1 VTPEYLKAWQQ
12 AFGESGTVLVTI
24 ICRGHGR
31 CGQVRASSL
40 GRVVVIRRVLPIPD
54 EWIRDKLAVR
64 SRGHDLGTVKPIVAE
79 GGYLFDHPDRP
90 ASPTVACSVCGS
102 YPIDAAPLRRV
113 VDEALRSGSRKH
125 VVDGPYAS
133 V

>member
-1 VTPEYLKAWQQ
+1 VTPEYLNAWQQ
-12 AFGESGTVLVTI
+12 AFSESGTVLVTI

-40 GRVVVIRRVLPIPD
+40 GPVLVIRRELPIPD
-54 EWIRDKLAVR
+54 QWIRDKLAVR
-64 SRGHDLGTVKPIVAE
+64 SKGHDLGTVKPIVAE
-79 GGYLFDHPDRP
+79 GGYLFDHQDRP
-90 ASPTVACSVCGS
+90 ASPTVACSVCGN
-102 YPIDAAPLRRV
+102 YQIDAALLSRV

-125 VVDGPYAS
+125 VVDSPYAS